1 MLLPILH
8 GLNYFFLISKKTN
21 LHVQHAFLSFLAVVG
36 FERLQCSFVRL
47 KRQTSY
53 LHIILMEELSYV
65 LTKDFVSSVHVCF
78 FVHSAHFHLACR
90 LHFLFSHRRY
100 EIFMFFFLRNS
111 SPLFSIIRSSSVS
124 VIHVRVNIRNN
135 VKKGTTFFSLSLS
148 LSKSPGGHAIV
159 LPNKTLSCIWVTITA
174 DWVILHWWCLWCG
187 RTGGRAVGRTYS
199 NVTTQEPGLP
209 KFLGCRGY
217 QIFLPLLL
225 RYKRC
230 KDSLTW

>member
-1 MLLPILH
+1 MYNDEQYPQLQYIETLLQIFYQGRQGIGDVNLVIICFVLEMLLPILH

-78 FVHSAHFHLACR
+78 FFHSAHFHLACR

-148 LSKSPGGHAIV
+148 L
-159 LPNKTLSCIWVTITA
+159 
-174 DWVILHWWCLWCG
+174 
-187 RTGGRAVGRTYS
+187 
-199 NVTTQEPGLP
+199 
-209 KFLGCRGY
+209 
-217 QIFLPLLL
+217 
-225 RYKRC
+225 
-230 KDSLTW
+230 

>member
-1 MLLPILH
+1 MYNDEQYPQLQYIETLLQIFYQGRQGIGDVNLEIICFLLEMLVPVLH

-53 LHIILMEELSYV
+53 LHIILLEELSYV

-111 SPLFSIIRSSSVS
+111 SPLFSILRSSSVS

-135 VKKGTTFFSLSLS
+135 VKKGTTFFFLSLS
-148 LSKSPGGHAIV
+148 LKV
-159 LPNKTLSCIWVTITA
+159 
-174 DWVILHWWCLWCG
+174 
-187 RTGGRAVGRTYS
+187 RAAMR
-199 NVTTQEPGLP
+199 
-209 KFLGCRGY
+209 
-217 QIFLPLLL
+217 
-225 RYKRC
+225 
-230 KDSLTW
+230 